1 MRNQIRRYIKQ
12 RIADGAFRRVDTA
25 LAARAFVGMVLN
37 QAQVRNI
44 FHDDD
49 LKLSNRQMADR
60 FVDLFLAGIRSPR
73 DDAPDSET
81 TK

>member
-1 MRNQIRRYIKQ
+1 
-12 RIADGAFRRVDTA
+12 
-25 LAARAFVGMVLN
+25 MVLN

-44 FHDDD
+44 FHDDN

-73 DDAPDSET
+73 DDAPDSEP